1 MKSELIEVLGENE
14 QILTRGRFYP
24 GSKTP
29 ENLVIAQVWLG
40 ATIDKPDWFISDL
53 CENADRYWDYSVA
66 AIEHPGHG
74 LNINPNKKTIWTLQD
89 CEEAT
94 LWAIHQILEDK
105 KPEKVILAGNSLGFW
120 TLYNALAK
128 CHGIN
133 PTILALLGKSG
144 IVSYRAILGQLLA
157 RYWSSQDW
165 QKAWQKLM
173 EDLKMGKDGWG
184 VIQINP
190 QDPPIPIHRNLLE
203 TICTLN
209 ERDSTDTLVECWHGD
224 RDEWTNIAEME
235 AHNLWEITVHKQ
247 REMSHSL
254 CHNGNDSVSRE
265 VNRAMIWRIKEIFAK
280 GN

>member
-1 MKSELIEVLGENE
+1 MEVLGEKE
-14 QILTRGRFYP
+14 QILTRAKFYR

-29 ENLVIAQVWLG
+29 GNLVIAQVWLG
-40 ATIDKPDWFISDL
+40 ATIDQSKFVGDL
-53 CENADRYWDYSVA
+53 RDNADTYGNYSLA

-74 LNINPNKKTIWTLQD
+74 LNNNPDKKTIWTLQD

-94 LWAIHQILEDK
+94 LWAIHQILEEK

-157 RYWSSQDW
+157 RYWSSQDG

-173 EDLKMGKDGWG
+173 EDFKMGDDGWW

-203 TICTLN
+203 TICILN

-224 RDEWTNIAEME
+224 RDEWSNIAEME
-235 AHNLWEITVHKQ
+235 AHNWGEITVHRQ

-254 CHNGNDSVSRE
+254 CHSGNDTVSRA
-265 VNRAMIWRIKEIFAK
+265 VNQAMIRRIKEIF
-280 GN
+280 